1 MSDHLKHFER
11 QIAEQARQKG
21 IPEERAL
28 RRFRSFEEYTAEA
41 SDKLGLPPD
50 ADACR
55 SYASI
60 KISLDAV
67 IEAQML
73 NRDVDP
79 QNHLKLIEALQKL
92 LPAEPVREHEVTIQL
107 VERAVGI
114 FNCQHCGKQ
123 NNVAPLELPPPIERV
138 TRDVTPATPAPFV
151 TDDTVKVVTPD
162 MVTPPSRVP
171 PAPKPLAYQPPEPTF
186 SACTVVKGVSTSD
199 RWTK

>member
-1 MSDHLKHFER
+1 VQRASR
-11 QIAEQARQKG
+11 RNG
-21 IPEERAL
+21 AL
-28 RRFRSFEEYTAEA
+28 RKFRSFEEYAAEA
-41 SDKLGLPPD
+41 GDKLGLEPTHNS
-50 ADACR
+50 CR
-55 SYASI
+55 AYASI

-67 IEAQML
+67 IERQML

-79 QNHLKLIEALQKL
+79 ADHLRLIEALQRL
-92 LPAEPVREHEVTIQL
+92 LPQEPAREHEVTIQL

-151 TDDTVKVVTPD
+151 ADDTVKVVTPD